1 MSAALYIAIPAFKAM
16 RAGDFRL
23 ARQLRTFAAIG
34 GLSTLGY
41 AVCYGALRLELPA
54 SIANAVSL
62 LLATLAN
69 TAANRRFTF
78 KGAGR
83 RSALRDHACGLA
95 ALTVAL
101 CLTTISMGG
110 LHLLAPRA
118 GLPSELAVL
127 TGANLVATAVRF
139 AALRASAAWSPAAGG
154 GGSTV
159 YDLAGAA

>member
-34 GLSTLGY
+34 ILSTLGY
-41 AVCYGALRLELPA
+41 AACYGALRLELPA

-62 LLATLAN
+62 LLATIAN

-83 RSALRDHACGLA
+83 WSALRDHASGLA
-95 ALTVAL
+95 ALAVAL

-118 GLPSELAVL
+118 GLPEELAVL
-127 TGANLVATAVRF
+127 TAANLVATAVRF
-139 AALRASAAWSPAAGG
+139 RALRTSAAASPAAR
-154 GGSTV
+154 GGSRSI
-159 YDLAGAA
+159 